1 MYVCMYGFENLS
13 FSQYNTFNHLFQII
27 LLKRDLFKNLETDTF
42 TNTFTNTN
50 DHPKVIVN

>member
-1 MYVCMYGFENLS
+1 MFAMIMDLKICL
-13 FSQYNTFNHLFQII
+13 SQYNTFNHLFQII

-42 TNTFTNTN
+42 TNTN